1 MRVELSVKYQYTYF
15 LYPYTVETSKYQK
28 YILKLLKN
36 NKCRLKIF
44 EKEKDLDIYNYFNTN
59 IRNTYMYTFE
69 FRNKR
74 LKEFLNMNID
84 KQSKIISEQPCAIFE
99 YDISEY
105 EDIKEFDKRKKEN
118 IGILFNVSKIEIICF
133 NTGICFISL
142 KTNIENS
149 ENFSDLLNF
158 NYKFREMY
166 SEFNSLK
173 QYENINI
180 NTNSFESIEEI
191 KEVIEEIA
199 GEREK
204 NNVMLTKQKFYT
216 FAYACIQNEHW
227 NEKVGFENLENEFLK
242 YVNVFPS
249 NHLTDLNKK
258 SDEQNVS
265 IISKLKYV
273 RTGITNTS
281 CNVLASTVDMYNYT
295 KLPYEYENQIYYTY
309 ILRLYQKIFLNQIN
323 MEFKSYD
330 KIIRI
335 RKEFINFAKSLW
347 VKDVTTDDTGS
358 LYYRVIKNRF
368 ELDDLFEEIRKKYE
382 IIYKDLKIE
391 KNNRDNTIIV
401 MLLILSLI
409 LNTFSIITYLYLM

>member
-1 MRVELSVKYQYTYF
+1 MELSVKYQYTYF
-15 LYPYTVETSKYQK
+15 LYPYTVEVNKYQK

-36 NKCRLKIF
+36 NRCKLKIF

-59 IRNTYMYTFE
+59 IRNTYMSTFE
-69 FRNKR
+69 FRNEKIR
-74 LKEFLNMNID
+74 EFTDMNIER
-84 KQSKIISEQPCAIFE
+84 QSRIISNQPCIIFE
-99 YDISEY
+99 YDISGY
-105 EDIKEFDKRKKEN
+105 EDIKKIDKRKKDN
-118 IGILFNVSKIEIICF
+118 NGILFNISKIEIICF

-142 KTNIENS
+142 KTNIENT

-180 NTNSFESIEEI
+180 NTNSFESIDEI

-204 NNVMLTKQKFYT
+204 NKVMLTKQKFYT
-216 FAYACIQNEHW
+216 FAYACIQSEDW
-227 NEKVGFENLENEFLK
+227 NERNGFENLENEFLK
-242 YVNVFPS
+242 YANVFPS
-249 NHLTDLNKK
+249 SHLTDLNKK
-258 SDEQNVS
+258 NDEQNVS

-323 MEFKSYD
+323 MEFKNYD
-330 KIIRI
+330 KIIKI
-335 RKEFINFAKSLW
+335 RKEFISFAKSLW

-358 LYYRVIKNRF
+358 LYYRVLKNTF
-368 ELDDLFEEIRKKYE
+368 ELEDLFEEIREKYE